1 VVRMDGRR
9 VDLLELT
16 QLSDHVESAS
26 VRGR

>member
-1 VVRMDGRR
+1 MDGRR

-16 QLSDHVESAS
+16 QLPAHADSAA